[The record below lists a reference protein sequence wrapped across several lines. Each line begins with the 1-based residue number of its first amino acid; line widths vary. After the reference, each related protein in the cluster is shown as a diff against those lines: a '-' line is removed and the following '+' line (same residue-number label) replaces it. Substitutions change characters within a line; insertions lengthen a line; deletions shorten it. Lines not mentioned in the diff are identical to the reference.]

1 LSITLEE
8 MTLVMKT
15 RLTGPTIIGITEKV
29 ILYGPKGKKE
39 VTAKIDT
46 GASKSSIDEKLAE
59 EIGMTD
65 KVGIALVK
73 TAHGNR
79 RRPVI
84 KEILKIKGRVMHVKF
99 TVADRT
105 QMKYRA
111 LIGMNVLK
119 RGFLIDP
126 SRKV

>member
-1 LSITLEE
+1 
-8 MTLVMKT
+8 MVMKT
-15 RLTGPTIIGITEKV
+15 RLTGPTLIGVTEKI
-29 ILYGPKGKKE
+29 ILYGSKGKKE
-39 VTAKIDT
+39 VIAKIDT

-65 KVGIALVK
+65 KVGSVFVK
-73 TAHGNR
+73 SAHGSR

-99 TVADRT
+99 TIADRKEL
-105 QMKYRA
+105 KYRV
-111 LIGMNVLK
+111 LIGMNVLN

-126 SRKV
+126 SKKIQ

>member
-1 LSITLEE
+1 
-8 MTLVMKT
+8 MVMKT
-15 RLTGPTIIGITEKV
+15 RLTGPNVIGVTEKV

-39 VTAKIDT
+39 VIAKIDT

-59 EIGMTD
+59 EIGMTER
-65 KVGIALVK
+65 VGTALVK

-79 RRPVI
+79 RRPIV

-99 TVADRT
+99 TIADRRH
-105 QMKYRA
+105 MKYRA

>member
-1 LSITLEE
+1 
-8 MTLVMKT
+8 MKT

-29 ILYGPKGKKE
+29 ILIGTKGKKE
-39 VTAKIDT
+39 VMAKIDT

-59 EIGMTD
+59 ELGMTD
-65 KVGIALVK
+65 NVGAVLVK

-99 TVADRT
+99 TVADRKH
-105 QMKYRA
+105 MKYRV

-119 RGFLIDP
+119 KDFLIDP
-126 SRKV
+126 TRKAI